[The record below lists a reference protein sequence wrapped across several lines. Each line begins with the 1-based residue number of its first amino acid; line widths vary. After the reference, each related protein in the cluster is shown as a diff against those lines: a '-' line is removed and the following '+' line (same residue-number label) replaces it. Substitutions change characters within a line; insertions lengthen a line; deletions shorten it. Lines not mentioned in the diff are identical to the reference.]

1 MTSPH
6 RLGNRLSKSLAAVK
20 DRLLDGSRRVD
31 YAIAFLIGVTPIG
44 LAPIVG
50 VESSLPFE
58 GDVYDGYHHRVNW
71 MSFCVT
77 LPAVLWAF
85 RWITSRIGGRGE
97 SSTSSSGNCPPV
109 VKLMQGYKSRPKK
122 KDDADA
128 VVAKLK
134 KVFDDRVFGTG
145 GFAFAAVASLLIS
158 IVDVGTVGL
167 AYHCAW
173 RRSDW
178 DAAAIEAACGI
189 AEKGWSTM
197 FLTGKVG
204 DVGFHEN
211 LLFVFV
217 AYLVQ
222 ACVILVGLWMLVIM
236 FRHNSFFVNRIYRKS
251 RDEAGADEGRHERFR
266 FFIKR
271 IVCRGDEAGAEWPRD
286 EDERIVIDLKDP
298 ERCFGFRPAFRAFN
312 TQVITLLA
320 GGLVMLVSRYLNV
333 DAEHATAI
341 ETAVGTLMEAP
352 GNVGVIATLW
362 QADNVNLAP
371 ADVGQWMLIAGWLA
385 ALTVVSMPGWVK
397 YVPLWTLLRRRKAW
411 MITEYLKELL
421 PNEDL
426 EKLGWKVFDGTEP
439 DLPRVNRVAASFST
453 HSFWPTG
460 DERAKFLFFWAFFVL
475 LVLLFPLVF
484 DPDRIPLQIAYWVFV
499 TLLALLVAK
508 VFFVL
513 LRRPIFYVDPRLVAS
528 PADAGDGDAGA
539 ERE

>member
-1 MTSPH
+1 MTPPH
-6 RLGNRLSKSLAAVK
+6 RPENRLRRSLAAVK

-31 YAIAFLIGVTPIG
+31 YAIAFLIGATPIG

-50 VESSLPFE
+50 VESSLDFR
-58 GDVYDGYHHRVNW
+58 GDVYDGYHHRANW

-77 LPAVLWAF
+77 LPLVLLAF

-97 SSTSSSGNCPPV
+97 SSDCPPV
-109 VKLMQGYKSRPKK
+109 VTLMRGYKKHKKPRPKE
-122 KDDADA
+122 DANANANA
-128 VVAKLK
+128 VVTKLK
-134 KVFDDRVFGTG
+134 KVFDDHVFGTG
-145 GFAFAAVASLLIS
+145 GFAFAAAATLLIS
-158 IVDVGTVGL
+158 VMDVRVVGL

-178 DAAAIEAACGI
+178 APAAVEAACGI
-189 AEKGWSTM
+189 TEKGWSTM
-197 FLTGKVG
+197 FLTEAA
-204 DVGFHEN
+204 GFHAN

-236 FRHNSFFVNRIYRKS
+236 FRHNSFFVNRIYRRS
-251 RDEAGADEGRHERFR
+251 RDEAGADERRRERFR

-271 IVCRGDEAGAEWPRD
+271 IVCRGDETGAELPRD

-312 TQVITLLA
+312 TQVVTLLA

-333 DAEHATAI
+333 DAAHANAI

-352 GNVGVIATLW
+352 GNVGVMATLW
-362 QADNVNLAP
+362 QADNVNLMP
-371 ADVGQWMLIAGWLA
+371 ADVGQWMLIVGWLA

-421 PNEDL
+421 PKEDL
-426 EKLGWKVFDGTEP
+426 EKLGWKVLDGTEP

-475 LVLLFPLVF
+475 LVLLFPLAF
-484 DPDRIPLQIAYWVFV
+484 DPDRIQLQIAYWVFV
-499 TLLALLVAK
+499 TLLALLAAK

-528 PADAGDGDAGA
+528 PADAGDGDAGT

>member
-1 MTSPH
+1 MTSSH
-6 RLGNRLSKSLAAVK
+6 RLENRLSRSLAAVK
-20 DRLLDGSRRVD
+20 DRLLDRSQRID
-31 YAIAFLIGVTPIG
+31 YAFAFLIGVTPIG

-58 GDVYDGYHHRVNW
+58 GGVYDGYHHRVNW
-71 MSFCVT
+71 MSFCVI
-77 LPAVLWAF
+77 LPVVLWAF

-97 SSTSSSGNCPPV
+97 SSSFSSDDCPPV
-109 VKLMQGYKSRPKK
+109 VTLMRGYKPPSKGA
-122 KDDADA
+122 KDDANA
-128 VVAKLK
+128 MLK
-134 KVFDDRVFGTG
+134 KAFDDHVFGTK
-145 GFAFAAVASLLIS
+145 GFAFAAIATLLIS
-158 IVDVGTVGL
+158 IADVWRVGL
-167 AYHCAW
+167 AYRCAW
-173 RRSDW
+173 IRSDW
-178 DAAAIEAACGI
+178 TQAAIETECRI

-197 FLTGKVG
+197 FLTGMAETA
-204 DVGFHEN
+204 GFYEN

-222 ACVILVGLWMLVIM
+222 ACAVLVALWMLVIM
-236 FRHNSFFVNRIYRKS
+236 CLHNWYFMNRIYRRT
-251 RDEAGADEGRHERFR
+251 RDEKKAGATGLSKDL
-266 FFIKR
+266 
-271 IVCRGDEAGAEWPRD
+271 
-286 EDERIVIDLKDP
+286 IVIDLKDP

-312 TQVITLLA
+312 TQVITLLV
-320 GGLVMLVSRYLNV
+320 GGLVMLVSRYVNV
-333 DAEHATAI
+333 DAAHAIAI
-341 ETAVGTLMEAP
+341 EAGIQTLMEAP

-371 ADVGQWMLIAGWLA
+371 ADVGQWMLIVGWLA

-411 MITEYLKELL
+411 TITDYLEELL
-421 PNEDL
+421 PDEDL
-426 EKLGWKVFDGTEP
+426 EKLGWQVLDRTGTKP
-439 DLPRVNRVAASFST
+439 DLPKVNRVAASFST

-484 DPDRIPLQIAYWVFV
+484 DSDRIPLQIAYWVFV

-528 PADAGDGDAGA
+528 PADAGDGDAGT